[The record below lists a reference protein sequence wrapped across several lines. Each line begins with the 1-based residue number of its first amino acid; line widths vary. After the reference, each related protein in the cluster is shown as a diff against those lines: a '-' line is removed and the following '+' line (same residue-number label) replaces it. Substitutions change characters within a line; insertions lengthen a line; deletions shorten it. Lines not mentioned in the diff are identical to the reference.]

1 MNSIVNYLSIVLL
14 ALGLA
19 ACKSSPSKPSTAELK
34 GAFDTPEWVTNTPEQ
49 QGIAYGTGSADV
61 WGDKNDAVRRAGE
74 AARVNLVSQLRVTI
88 SGESSSDIQE
98 RKSTGKETEL
108 VQTMRNTIRS
118 SVPAVELDEV
128 KITESHV
135 EGKLAYA
142 LAELDRQQ
150 AASRIRGQINS
161 LEEQIITID
170 NRPRE
175 GSTLDQVRVLL
186 PALQIF
192 AQRERLADQYA
203 LVSMQ
208 RQKPVLSEELSSIQ
222 RQIYSLFDKLQIR
235 MAMTDSGAQEIAAG
249 VIEALT
255 EQGMRINDQ
264 GQYDLLI
271 EVSAVL
277 RPIEKDGLHYVFADS
292 RVTVK
297 DSSSRTL
304 STFSRQAKGTSG
316 HAELAQAKA
325 EKSVASMLATELANA
340 LVDRIN

>member
-14 ALGLA
+14 ALGLT
-19 ACKSSPSKPSTAELK
+19 ACKSSPSKPSTSDLRDT
-34 GAFDTPEWVTNTPEQ
+34 FDTPEWVTNTPEQ
-49 QGIAYGTGSADV
+49 QGMAYGTGSADV

-88 SGESSSDIQE
+88 SGESSADIEE
-98 RKSTGKETEL
+98 RKATGKETEL

-118 SVPAVELDEV
+118 SVPPVELDEV

-150 AASRIRGQINS
+150 AASRIRGQISS
-161 LEEQIITID
+161 LEEEVIAI
-170 NRPRE
+170 NKRPRE
-175 GSTLDQVRVLL
+175 GSTLEQVRVLL
-186 PALQIF
+186 PALQLF
-192 AQRERLADQYA
+192 AQRERLADQFA

-208 RQKPVLSEELSSIQ
+208 RKKPALNEDLATIQ
-222 RQIYSLFDKLQIR
+222 RSIYSLFDKLKIR
-235 MAMTDSGAQEIAAG
+235 ITMTDSGAQEIAAG
-249 VIEALT
+249 VIETLT
-255 EQGMRINDQ
+255 EQGLRISDQ

-271 EVSAVL
+271 DVSVVL

-292 RVTVK
+292 RVTIK

-304 STFSRQAKGTSG
+304 STFSRQAKGASG
-316 HAELAQAKA
+316 HAELAQSKA
-325 EKSVASMLATELANA
+325 EKNVASMLATELANA
-340 LVDRIN
+340 LVDRIK

>member
-1 MNSIVNYLSIVLL
+1 MNNIVNHLSIALL
-14 ALGLA
+14 ALGLV
-19 ACKSSPSKPSTAELK
+19 ACKSSPSKPSSGLK
-34 GAFDTPEWVTNTPEQ
+34 DAFDAPEWVTSIPEQ
-49 QGIAYGTGSADV
+49 KGMAFGTGSADI
-61 WGDKNDAVRRAGE
+61 WGDKSDAVRRAGE

-88 SGESSSDIQE
+88 SGDSSADIQE
-98 RKSTGKETEL
+98 RKATGKETEL

-118 SVPAVELDEV
+118 SVPPVELDEV

-135 EGKLAYA
+135 EGKYAYA
-142 LAELDRQQ
+142 LAALDRQQ
-150 AASRIRGQINS
+150 ASSRIRGQIGS
-161 LEEQIITID
+161 LEEEIIAID
-170 NRPRE
+170 KRPRE
-175 GSTLDQVRVLL
+175 GDTLEQVRVLL
-186 PALQIF
+186 PALQLF

-208 RQKPVLSEELSSIQ
+208 RTKPALNDELAGIQ

-235 MAMTDSGAQEIAAG
+235 IAMKDSGAQEIAAG

-264 GQYDLLI
+264 GQYDLMV

-277 RPIEKDGLHYVFADS
+277 RPLEKDGLHYVFADS
-292 RVTVK
+292 RVTIK

-304 STFSRQAKGTSG
+304 STFSRQAKGASG

-325 EKSVASMLATELANA
+325 EKSVASMLAAELANA